1 MSNQVKAGDF
11 FIGCNQFREII
22 FVKEYVS
29 LYPSFDHEKV
39 WGLVVACPAR
49 GLSVQTVPN
58 RDLAYSVLSSSEPS
72 RDGYKAHDALAN
84 LGPSKFGTLYDM
96 AEAMWEYTLGKD
108 SRDYSKTRVITRFL
122 DNHANSLEFKIHS
135 VPTYT
140 LTQVFSPFKSDL
152 KSGNISLTRNLK
164 DLKADRQTS
173 MKPGRAFRYMFPTL
187 TDNDVSL
194 LAEAWLEATAPRV
207 LTLHTGSSPE
217 DFAHCY
223 HHERSDYRNPT
234 TTSDRKSIAT
244 SCMQGVTRTYYE
256 GGGYAVYKVGEAYAS
271 GDFLAV
277 WIEDQEERIA
287 GRVVVGITAEG
298 KYHGPLYGACE
309 QSLDML
315 QAHLDSISSEYS
327 TCDWVG
333 LSLKSIG
340 DVDDPLVP
348 YIDGDYGGEHTYDG
362 FIKLLEHGEGSFGF
376 ENTDGYIS
384 RGYVCEC
391 CSHTVTEDDMYV
403 TDDGVYCE
411 HCFNEHFVMLDCGTV
426 CNVED
431 AVLVNA
437 QTGYGGLERVSK
449 VWVHEEDA
457 VWCEGL
463 RAHWHEDDVTCSE
476 VAEVCVPTHRMSEF
490 PELFPELFPEDSD
503 HVEEAA

>member
-11 FIGCNQFREII
+11 LKRYSQVSEII
-22 FVKEYVS
+22 FVKEHVP
-29 LYPSFDHEKV
+29 LYTRFDHEKI
-39 WGLVVACPAR
+39 WGLVVACSAR
-49 GLSVQTVPN
+49 GLSVETVLNP
-58 RDLAYSVLSSSEPS
+58 DLAYSVLSSSEPS
-72 RDGYKAHDALAN
+72 RDGYKAHDALTK

-96 AEAMWEYTLGKD
+96 AEAMWEYTLGKG
-108 SRDYSKTRVITRFL
+108 SSDYSKTRVITRFL
-122 DNHANSLEFKIHS
+122 DNHADSLETKIHL
-135 VPTYT
+135 VPTSS
-140 LTQVFSPFKSDL
+140 LAQAFSPFKSDL
-152 KSGNISLTRNLK
+152 KAGNISLTRNLK

-194 LAEAWLEATAPRV
+194 LAEAWLEETAPRV

-244 SCMQGVTRTYYE
+244 SCMQGVTRTQYE
-256 GGGYAVYKVGEAYAS
+256 GGAYVVYKVGEAYAS

-315 QAHLDSISSEYS
+315 QAHLESISSEYS

-340 DVDDPLVP
+340 NVDSPLVP
-348 YIDGDYGGEHTYDG
+348 YLDGDYSGEHTYDG
-362 FIKLLEHGEGSFGF
+362 FIKLLDNGEGSFGF

-384 RGYVCEC
+384 EGHQCEC
-391 CSHTVTEDDMYV
+391 CGDTVTENDMYI
-403 TDDGVYCE
+403 TDGGPHCE
-411 HCFNEHFVMLDCGTV
+411 HCFDEHFVVLDCGAI
-426 CNVED
+426 CNIEY
-431 AVLVNA
+431 AVLVKT
-437 QTGYGGLERVSK
+437 QTGYGGLERVSE
-449 VWVHEEDA
+449 VWVDTDNA
-457 VWCEGL
+457 VWCEGIEEY
-463 RAHWHEDDVTCSE
+463 WHENDVTCSE
-476 VAEVCVPTHRMSEF
+476 VDEVYVPTHRMSEF
-490 PELFPELFPEDSD
+490 PELFPDDSV